1 MWSRIRALLGFCISA
16 CQAADSFGEQLK
28 HEDVSL
34 HHDTACKSLQG
45 VDAVT
50 MLMRARAY
58 YRTGLFELADAD
70 RIAYI
75 LADLDSIS
83 QVCPAV
89 ALQALLLKLE
99 DNIVVQPGAFEA
111 LMSRYTSILHQA
123 IRDQTITPQ
132 DMKNWP
138 LDYGVERVLNISRAL
153 AIPRRLTAAVVM
165 NYCQVVDRWGT
176 SQLLTWLVEPPFGEP
191 IEGVA
196 ESGLLKNAE
205 LFIYQVDWPWC
216 QPLAG
221 EVLDQ
226 LRGSV
231 KELHVV
237 TYRGGPRREEQ
248 TAYFKYILDHWDNLP
263 DFTIFVH
270 PDADEHQGQRFLA
283 LTRALKLINTQS
295 QFASD
300 ALGYYPLAQ
309 QMVVDPRRTWGHRN
323 TDTFA
328 STWRRF
334 WRRVFGYAWEDLGFE
349 EPRCMWEKHLG
360 KFLPKHA
367 DGISRRHSLPDAK
380 LVCVRLG
387 NACRGVTCGT
397 SVDASELEGQ
407 EKFAQA
413 SCTVREGPGGLSAS
427 PEAGE
432 LSYVKTCRG
441 KPSDSDGQKEAVAKS
456 TYQAAKGSFL
466 LGFAAED
473 SATRGE
479 AEARRRCD
487 ELGDLCTGFTCEKSI
502 QVIPEMTKK
511 DYQEAQNAQSC
522 TVRAGS
528 ASSEL
533 FESPTEELTFV
544 KVTPSPKLQEAAVLR
559 KTTKPDANLLFQ
571 FYTGSQSVVRKD
583 PRLQP
588 LSTSV
593 KLAAQSPKA
602 KAAALRQDR
611 LRWWPREEIEAFAAD
626 GVWCSDTTGLVEA
639 WSSNLGSRVAAEN
652 DQSCCCAEKRCCSY
666 HYCDLHWQS

>member
-1 MWSRIRALLGFCISA
+1 
-16 CQAADSFGEQLK
+16 
-28 HEDVSL
+28 
-34 HHDTACKSLQG
+34 
-45 VDAVT
+45 
-50 MLMRARAY
+50 MLVRARAY

-70 RIAYI
+70 RVAYI

-83 QVCPAV
+83 KMCPAV

-132 DMKNWP
+132 DMNNWP
-138 LDYGVERVLNISRAL
+138 LDYGAERVLNISRAL

-191 IEGVA
+191 IEGV

-216 QPLAG
+216 QPLAE
-221 EVLDQ
+221 EVLDR
-226 LRGSV
+226 LRVCV

-248 TAYFKYILDHWDNLP
+248 TAYFKFILDHWDSLP

-309 QMVVDPRRTWGHRN
+309 QMVVDPRRTWGHRG

-334 WRRVFGYAWEDLGFE
+334 WRRVFGHAWEDLGFE
-349 EPRCMWEKHLG
+349 EPRCMWEKHVG

-367 DGISRRHSLPDAK
+367 DGISRRHSVPDAK
-380 LVCVRLG
+380 LVCRRLG

-397 SVDASELEGQ
+397 SVDASELEGPGR
-407 EKFAQA
+407 EKFGQA
-413 SCTVREGPGGLSAS
+413 SCTVREGSEGLSAS

-432 LSYVKTCRG
+432 FSYVKTCRG
-441 KPSDSDGQKEAVAKS
+441 KPSDDGQREAVAKS
-456 TYQAAKGSFL
+456 TYQAAKRSFL

-473 SATRGE
+473 SVARGE

-502 QVIPEMTKK
+502 QVTPEMTKK

-528 ASSEL
+528 SSSEL

-544 KVTPSPKLQEAAVLR
+544 KVSPSPKLQEAVLR
-559 KTTKPDANLLFQ
+559 ETTKPDANLLFQ

-583 PRLQP
+583 LKGGGSAFDVCEARSQAKPRAR
-588 LSTSV
+588 
-593 KLAAQSPKA
+593 K
-602 KAAALRQDR
+602 DR
-611 LRWWPREEIEAFAAD
+611 LRWWPRAEIEAFAAD

-639 WSSNLGSRVAAEN
+639 TSTLGPLFLKWGIPTFFSYGDEGDEEKWEGSREVP
-652 DQSCCCAEKRCCSY
+652 DF
-666 HYCDLHWQS
+666 

>member
-583 PRLQP
+583 
-588 LSTSV
+588 
-593 KLAAQSPKA
+593 
-602 KAAALRQDR
+602 R

-639 WSSNLGSRVAAEN
+639 VWHRLFGEPLSQHARQEDPALPLFLKWGIPTFF
-652 DQSCCCAEKRCCSY
+652 SY
-666 HYCDLHWQS
+666 GDEGVV